1 MNLAICPFN
10 REGGPS
16 KRTLGSNCFG
26 VTQAVAKR
34 SGIRRQAI
42 RIGEVRGQFEPSV
55 LTKLHEDTK
64 VVCKGKFQIATREG
78 SLERLLYCLLRVES
92 NWRI

>member
-1 MNLAICPFN
+1 MNKYRHPTIN

-16 KRTLGSNCFG
+16 KRTLGSSYSR

-34 SGIRRQAI
+34 RGIRRQAI

-55 LTKLHEDTK
+55 LAELHEDTK
-64 VVCKGKFQIATREG
+64 VV
-78 SLERLLYCLLRVES
+78 
-92 NWRI
+92 